1 MGANSMR
8 AYYNENDPFAA
19 EWSRELIREGE
30 ITEGK
35 VDGRSIVEVE
45 GIDVAGYE
53 RVHLFAGID
62 YESGSNTNPFLASM
76 AGAGLNPAF
85 SRWLQGFPAEW
96 CEAAIRARRSM
107 PTRRR
112 KRESEG

>member
-1 MGANSMR
+1 MR

-30 ITEGK
+30 ITEGR

-53 RVHLFAGID
+53 RVHLFAGI
-62 YESGSNTNPFLASM
+62 A
-76 AGAGLNPAF
+76 
-85 SRWLQGFPAEW
+85 
-96 CEAAIRARRSM
+96 
-107 PTRRR
+107 TRRR
-112 KRESEG
+112 IHSCVSRRDGLLTVEGSGCTVESVSRREFA